1 MESLQSYLI
10 VKLPTITLW
19 GAVARSTSGLKVSFA
34 VDRSPTVIHSVQEK
48 ISLPS
53 NKLKRTLSG
62 KIGGLG
68 GKFPPTSSKSS
79 YWENSNC
86 MT

>member
-1 MESLQSYLI
+1 MIDTPYY
-10 VKLPTITLW
+10 VKVEVFSSE
-19 GAVARSTSGLKVSFA
+19 GK
-34 VDRSPTVIHSVQEK
+34 
-48 ISLPS
+48 
-53 NKLKRTLSG
+53 NLKRTLNG

-68 GKFPPTSSKSS
+68 GNFPPTSSKSS